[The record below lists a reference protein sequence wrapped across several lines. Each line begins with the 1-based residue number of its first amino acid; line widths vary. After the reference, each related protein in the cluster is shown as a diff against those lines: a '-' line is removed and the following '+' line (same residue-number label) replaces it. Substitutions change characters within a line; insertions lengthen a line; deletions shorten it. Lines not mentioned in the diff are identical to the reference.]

1 MAVLEI
7 WYSAVYSVLC
17 IHFSSFHGDIAKPF
31 KNKYIKQ
38 KAMFPKTDSSN
49 KLHSVKE

>member
-17 IHFSSFHGDIAKPF
+17 THFSSFQGDIAKPF
-31 KNKYIKQ
+31 KNKHTKQ
-38 KAMFPKTDSSN
+38 KAIMFPKNDS
-49 KLHSVKE
+49 